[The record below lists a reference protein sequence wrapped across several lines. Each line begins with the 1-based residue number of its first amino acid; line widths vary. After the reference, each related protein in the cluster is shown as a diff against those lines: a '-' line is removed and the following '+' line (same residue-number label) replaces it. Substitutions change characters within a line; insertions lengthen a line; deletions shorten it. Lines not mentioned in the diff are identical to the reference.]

1 MITFCEESVGG
12 GVVDVVIGLDSG
24 TTATK
29 AVTAGAD
36 GRVRDVTSVGYPLQV
51 PAPGRAELDAGALQR
66 AAIGALA
73 DVARRARERGDAVVG
88 ISLSAAMHGLLP
100 MDDAGSP
107 LGPVI
112 TWADDRAAEQAAV
125 LRADGRA
132 AGLHD
137 RTGTPVHPM
146 SPLLKLAWQLGQDPD
161 RVTDVPR
168 WGGVKELVVATLVGG
183 PHLVDR
189 SCASASGLYDIHAGR
204 WDDEAMHVAGVRP
217 GQLGE
222 VLPTTAVLPG
232 LTADAARATGL
243 PAGLPVV
250 IGASDGVLANVGI
263 GAVRSDVAAVSL
275 GTSGAM
281 RVVVPAPVVDPGRRL
296 FCYALTE
303 DRWVV
308 GGAVNNAGSV
318 VRWAAR
324 ALAEPGG
331 PEPTGPEADA
341 LDARLLAEAEG
352 VPAGSAGLLCL
363 PYLLGERAPW
373 WRPGLRGA
381 YVGLRREHGRAHLV
395 RAAVEGV
402 CQQLALVRE
411 AFAATGLPVREV
423 RATGGSTSSALWLR
437 VLAAALDLPVRVAD
451 SPEGAGLGAGLLG
464 LHALGALPD
473 LEAATGLVQVGD
485 PVLPEPAD
493 VEVYERLRPL
503 MVRSTTALGDILT
516 ALDDGTPS
524 ANSAPHAL
532 SMIHIGRRRRR
543 GD

>member
-1 MITFCEESVGG
+1 
-12 GVVDVVIGLDSG
+12 VDVVIGLDSG

-29 AVTAGAD
+29 AVTAGID
-36 GRVRDVTSVGYPLQV
+36 GRVRDVASVGYPLQV
-51 PAPGRAELDAGALQR
+51 PAPGRVELDAVQLQR
-66 AAIGALA
+66 AAVEALA
-73 DVARRARERGDAVVG
+73 LVGARARERGDVVVG
-88 ISLSAAMHGLLP
+88 ISLSAAMHGLVP
-100 MDDAGSP
+100 MDGAGTP

-132 AGLHD
+132 AGLHA

-161 RVTDVPR
+161 RVTGVPR
-168 WGGVKELVVATLVGG
+168 WGGVKELVVAALVGG
-183 PHLVDR
+183 PHVVDR

-204 WDDEAMHVAGVRP
+204 WDDEALHVAGVGA

-222 VLPTTAVLPG
+222 VLPTTAVLDG
-232 LTADAARATGL
+232 LTREVATATGL
-243 PAGLPVV
+243 PVGLPVV

-263 GAVRSDVAAVSL
+263 GAVRADVAAVSL

-281 RVVVPAPVVDPGRRL
+281 RVVVPAPLVDPEGRL

-324 ALAEPGG
+324 AMAGDGG
-331 PEPTGPEADA
+331 PDPEGEAADDLDA
-341 LDARLLAEAEG
+341 LLLAEAEG
-352 VPAGSAGLLCL
+352 VPAGSSGLLCL

-381 YVGLRREHGRAHLV
+381 YIGLRREHRRPHLV

-402 CQQLALVRE
+402 CQQLALVRD

-423 RATGGSTSSALWLR
+423 RATGGSVSSHLWLR
-437 VLAAALDLPVRVAD
+437 TLAAALDLPVRVAD

-473 LEAATGLVQVGD
+473 LDAATALVAVGE
-485 PVLPEPAD
+485 PVLPDPAD
-493 VEVYERLRPL
+493 ALAYARLRPL
-503 MVRSTTALGDILT
+503 ITRSTTALGDVLATLDGLT
-516 ALDDGTPS
+516 AP
-524 ANSAPHAL
+524 AEQAPAATT
-532 SMIHIGRRRRR
+532 
-543 GD
+543 